1 MTRRELRIFSMQILY
16 SMELRNI
23 GLDEAIEYVNDDNY
37 DVETKEFL
45 KNVVSNLE
53 EIDEVISRNLEG
65 YTISRLNLVDKE
77 ILRIAVYEMLKTDT
91 EIQVII
97 NEALEITKKFSD
109 EGNHKAVS
117 FNNRLLQNIYEK
129 EKKWLSWKKGI

>member
-129 EKKWLSWKKGI
+129 EKK